1 MKVGVLVE
9 IFADTDVDAKF
20 AEVRRMG
27 MESIQLV
34 TWNRRKLTDAVAAE
48 VNQAAAKHGIHI
60 TAFWCGWEGPKTWDF
75 YEGPMTLGLVPEAFR
90 FERLK
95 MILEGCSFAA
105 KINVRDVVT
114 HVGFMPENP
123 NDPKYAEIISVLKV
137 IARKCKENNQ
147 NFLFETGQET
157 PVVLLRAINDIGM
170 DNVGINL
177 DPANLIMYGKG
188 NPIDAL
194 DVFGQYVWGVHG
206 KDGCYPTDGYHL
218 GKEMPLGEGAVSYES
233 FIAKLKSVGY
243 QGDITI
249 EREISGEKQKEDILH
264 AKKILDSLIN
274 TTWR

>member
-27 MESIQLV
+27 MESVQLV
-34 TWNRRKLTDAVAAE
+34 TWNRKKLTAEVAAE
-48 VNQAAAKHGIHI
+48 VNEAAAKHEIRI

-75 YEGPMTLGLVPEAFR
+75 YEGPVTLGLIPEAYR

-95 MILEGCSFAA
+95 MLLEGCEFAQ

-123 NDPKYAEIISVLKV
+123 NDPKYAEMVSVLKV
-137 IARKCKENNQ
+137 IGRKCKELGQ

-157 PVVLLRAINDIGM
+157 PVVLLRTIHDIGM
-170 DNVGINL
+170 DNIGVNL

-188 NPIDAL
+188 NPVDAL

-206 KDGCYPTDGYHL
+206 KDGCYPTDGHHL
-218 GKEMPLGEGAVSYES
+218 GKEMPLGEGTVNFKR
-233 FIAKLKSVGY
+233 FIAKLKDIGY

-249 EREISGEKQKEDILH
+249 EREISGEKQKSDIIH
-264 AKKILDSLIN
+264 AKKILDSLISEVI
-274 TTWR
+274 

>member
-9 IFADTDVDAKF
+9 IFADTDISAKF

-27 MESIQLV
+27 MESVQLV
-34 TWNRRKLTDAVAAE
+34 TWNRKKMTDAVAAE
-48 VNQAAAKHGIHI
+48 VNEAAAAHGIHI
-60 TAFWCGWEGPKTWDF
+60 TAFWCGWDGPRTWDF
-75 YEGPMTLGLVPEAFR
+75 YEGPLTLGLIPEAYR

-95 MILEGCSFAA
+95 MILEGCDFAK

-123 NDPKYAEIISVLKV
+123 TDPRYAEIISVLKV
-137 IARKCKENNQ
+137 IAKKCKELGQ

-157 PVVLLRAINDIGM
+157 PVVLLRAIHDIGM

-188 NPIDAL
+188 NPVDAL
-194 DVFGQYVWGVHG
+194 DVFGRYVWGVHG

-218 GKEMPLGEGAVSYES
+218 GKEMPLGEGAVNYER
-233 FIAKLKSVGY
+233 FIARLKEIGY

-249 EREISGEKQKEDILH
+249 EREISGEKQKSDIIH
-264 AKKILDSLIN
+264 AKKVLDSLIGG
-274 TTWR
+274 